1 MVIQV
6 VAMAEKVVVLFDL
19 KTLDIPFD
27 DESGGRIS
35 GVVEDPSCHV

>member
-1 MVIQV
+1 MMIQV
-6 VAMAEKVVVLFDL
+6 VAVAEKVVLFDL

-27 DESGGRIS
+27 DESRGRIS